1 MATDLKRVA
10 TNGSKRKASEL
21 FDEDSIAVEIPKE
34 LVKKR
39 KVPQMS
45 KGWAYIDPEME
56 RQRQEEAEKDRL
68 LKQLQRDGRLGTDIK
83 VDRPKYPS
91 RSAKMVEKIKTS
103 LSTTG
108 KPKTTN
114 EHELKPA
121 KQGVL
126 SRVSGSLKRKP
137 STATTSMTSSEKRKS
152 TLSTASSSLRQ
163 STLSFQARSVSG
175 TSGKAL
181 LGRTTSNTSAA
192 SSSKA
197 STAAASKRNSVM
209 SKISSKRNSTVRVV
223 EPEDD

>member
-21 FDEDSIAVEIPKE
+21 FDDDSITMEIPKE

-68 LKQLQRDGRLGTDIK
+68 LKQLQRDGRLGADIK

-108 KPKTTN
+108 KPKATN
-114 EHELKPA
+114 EHELKPV
-121 KQGVL
+121 KQGML

-137 STATTSMTSSEKRKS
+137 STATASMTTSEKRKS

-175 TSGKAL
+175 TSGEAL

-192 SSSKA
+192 SSSA
-197 STAAASKRNSVM
+197 AAASKRNSVM

-223 EPEDD
+223 EPEEE